1 MPEIARYEGAKRIR
15 GSLAMAAGIVLLT
28 SLYVWMFPRIT
39 DSVDLDEYVD
49 AWPPALREAFG
60 ATELGS
66 IEGFLAAELYAFV
79 WVILLGIYLA
89 YAAASTIAG
98 PVERDRMDLLLA
110 LPISRARLLTER
122 FASLLVPIFL
132 LNAVVPVFV
141 YAAVSLIGES
151 LSAVDLL
158 AVHVLS
164 IPYLLTTAGIGLAC
178 SVTLDRVAI
187 AQRAAI
193 ATVFGLFLIDSV
205 VSDTGVAWLGAVSPT
220 RYYDP
225 TAILVE
231 SDPCLTGGAVLTA
244 AALALLGGSAAWF
257 SWRDVY

>member
-1 MPEIARYEGAKRIR
+1 MLEIARYEGAKRVR
-15 GSLAMAAGIVLLT
+15 GSLAMAAGTVLLT
-28 SLYVWMFPRIT
+28 ALYVWMFPRIT
-39 DSVDLDEYVD
+39 DSVDLDEYVE

-79 WVILLGIYLA
+79 WVILFGIYLA

-110 LPISRARLLTER
+110 LPISRARLLIER

-132 LNAVVPVFV
+132 LNAVVPVSV

-158 AVHVLS
+158 VVHALS

-178 SVTLDRVAI
+178 SVTLDREAI

-193 ATVFGLFLIDSV
+193 AIVFGLFLIDSV
-205 VSDTGVAWLGAVSPT
+205 VANTEVAWLGAASPS

-225 TAILVE
+225 SAILVE
-231 SDPCLTGGAVLTA
+231 GDAGLAGGAILTA
-244 AALALLGGSAAWF
+244 AAVILLAGSAAWF
-257 SWRDVY
+257 TRRDVY

>member
-1 MPEIARYEGAKRIR
+1 MLEIARYEAAKRVR
-15 GSLAMAAGIVLLT
+15 GSLVMAAGIVLLT
-28 SLYVWMFPRIT
+28 ALYVWMFPRIT
-39 DSVDLDEYVD
+39 DSVDLDRYVE

-110 LPISRARLLTER
+110 LPISRSRLLVER
-122 FASLLVPIFL
+122 FASLLVPVLL
-132 LNAVVPVFV
+132 LNAVVPVAV
-141 YAAVSLIGES
+141 YAAVVLIGES
-151 LSAVDLL
+151 ISAVDLL
-158 AVHVLS
+158 VVHLLS
-164 IPYLLTTAGIGLAC
+164 IPYLVTTAGIGLAC
-178 SVTLDRVAI
+178 SVTLDREAI

-193 ATVFGLFLIDSV
+193 AIVFGLFLIDSI
-205 VSDTGVAWLGAVSPT
+205 VSDTGIAWLGTASPS

-225 TAILVE
+225 SAILVGG
-231 SDPCLTGGAVLTA
+231 DAGLTGGAILTA
-244 AALALLGGSAAWF
+244 AALALVAGSAAWF
-257 SWRDVY
+257 SRRDVH

>member
-1 MPEIARYEGAKRIR
+1 MPEIARYEGAKRVR
-15 GSLAMAAGIVLLT
+15 GSLAMAVGIVLLT
-28 SLYVWMFPRIT
+28 ALYVWMFPRIT
-39 DSVDLDEYVD
+39 GSVDLDQYVE

-60 ATELGS
+60 ASELGS
-66 IEGFLAAELYAFV
+66 IEGFLAAELYSFV

-98 PVERDRMDLLLA
+98 PVERDRMDLLLS
-110 LPISRARLLTER
+110 LPISRARLLVER
-122 FASLLVPIFL
+122 FASLLVPILL
-132 LNAVVPVFV
+132 LNAVVPVSV

-158 AVHVLS
+158 VVHVLS

-178 SVTLDRVAI
+178 SVALDREAI

-193 ATVFGLFLIDSV
+193 AIVFGLFLIDSV
-205 VSDTGVAWLGAVSPT
+205 VSDTEVAWLGTASPS

-225 TAILVE
+225 SAILVKG
-231 SDPCLTGGAVLTA
+231 DAGLAGGAVLTA
-244 AALALLGGSAAWF
+244 AVLALIAGSAAWF
-257 SWRDVY
+257 SRRDVH